1 MIIILLG
8 AILMNYMYFFQI
20 ALHFVLCRY
29 FFKMDTSLFKLALT
43 SQTIFGAVQ
52 FLVVLF
58 VFGGI
63 LGALQFYHAND
74 RLTFSCST
82 KPDDFTK
89 QLCYDNYTS
98 TMSPWLIPRNVVAI
112 IYGVLCVCWICF
124 LLYSAVTIRQIKRNE
139 EAQPN
144 QRQARW
150 RKLHCRYNT
159 HVIFRLMFLGGMIG
173 AFCSSQT
180 LDLPS
185 VFECSPHTPQTN
197 KTATSVNQT
206 KSTMQCNDLHYKEKS
221 NLNIVILVIKALVI
235 ILGISELLQ
244 LTLTRKPFQEMLLG
258 NVLEETNNLD
268 MEKTC

>member
-1 MIIILLG
+1 
-8 AILMNYMYFFQI
+8 
-20 ALHFVLCRY
+20 
-29 FFKMDTSLFKLALT
+29 MDTGLLKLALT

-52 FLVVLF
+52 FLVVFF
-58 VFGGI
+58 VFGGV

-74 RLTFSCST
+74 RLTFSCSP

-89 QLCYDNYTS
+89 QLCYDKYTS
-98 TMSPWLIPRNVVAI
+98 NMSPWLIPRNVVAI
-112 IYGVLCVCWICF
+112 IYGVLCVCWIGF
-124 LLYSAVTIRQIKRNE
+124 LLYSAVTIRQIKRDQ
-139 EAQPN
+139 EAQQD

-150 RKLHCRYNT
+150 RKLHRMYDI
-159 HVIFRLMFLGGMIG
+159 HVVFRLLFLGGMIA

-185 VFECSPHTPQTN
+185 VFGCSTHTPKTN

-206 KSTMQCNDLHYKEKS
+206 ESKMQCNDLHHKEKS
-221 NLNIVILVIKALVI
+221 NLNIVILVIEALVM

-258 NVLEETNNLD
+258 NVLEVINNPDIEHPLARG
-268 MEKTC
+268 KT

>member
-1 MIIILLG
+1 
-8 AILMNYMYFFQI
+8 
-20 ALHFVLCRY
+20 
-29 FFKMDTSLFKLALT
+29 MDTSLFKLALT

-74 RLTFSCST
+74 RLTFSCSP

-89 QLCYDNYTS
+89 QLCYDKYTS

-112 IYGVLCVCWICF
+112 IYGVSCVCWICF
-124 LLYSAVTIRQIKRNE
+124 LLYSAVIIRQIKRDQ
-139 EAQPN
+139 EAQQN

-150 RKLHCRYNT
+150 RKLHCMYNI
-159 HVIFRLMFLGGMIG
+159 HVVFRLMFLGGMIG

-206 KSTMQCNDLHYKEKS
+206 ESTMQCNDLHYKEKS
-221 NLNIVILVIKALVI
+221 NLNIVILIIEALVM

-244 LTLTRKPFQEMLLG
+244 LTVTRKPFQEMLLG
-258 NVLEETNNLD
+258 NVLEVTNNLD
-268 MEKTC
+268 MENVLATENNLSGETYDIYDIEFY

>member
-1 MIIILLG
+1 
-8 AILMNYMYFFQI
+8 
-20 ALHFVLCRY
+20 
-29 FFKMDTSLFKLALT
+29 MDTGLFKLALT

-52 FLVVLF
+52 FLVVF
-58 VFGGI
+58 FIFGGV

-74 RLTFSCST
+74 RRTFSCSP

-89 QLCYDNYTS
+89 QLCYDKYTS

-112 IYGVLCVCWICF
+112 IFGVLCVCWICF
-124 LLYSAVTIRQIKRNE
+124 SLYSAVTIRLIKRDQE
-139 EAQPN
+139 GQRD

-150 RKLHCRYNT
+150 RKLHCMYDI
-159 HVIFRLMFLGGMIG
+159 HVVFRFMFLGGMIA

-185 VFECSPHTPQTN
+185 VFECSTRARHTN

-206 KSTMQCNDLHYKEKS
+206 ESTMQCNELHYKEKS
-221 NLNIVILVIKALVI
+221 NLNIVILVTGALVM

-258 NVLEETNNLD
+258 NVLEVTNNLD
-268 MEKTC
+268 MENLLATEDNSSGET